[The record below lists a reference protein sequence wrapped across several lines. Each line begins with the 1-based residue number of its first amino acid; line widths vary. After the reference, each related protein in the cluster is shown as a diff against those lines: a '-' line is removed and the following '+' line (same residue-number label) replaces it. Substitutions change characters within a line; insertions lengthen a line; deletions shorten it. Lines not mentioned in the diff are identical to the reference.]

1 MDAAMRHMNRRTAP
15 KVVGGKPQRKNR
27 WQKSPS
33 YYNTR
38 QEAPAIDRRRPGPGY
53 RHVLKKRDVER
64 FISLLPDWRGLSIGL
79 NVIQLAPGY
88 PTYDG
93 WHRPGVV
100 AVCAWDI
107 DQAIEV
113 SSWYYRK
120 HREVFERL
128 DVPCTECDGDEFQC
142 HFNDSTIR
150 AYQLLHLLLH
160 ELGHHH
166 DRMTTKSKRRA
177 SRGEGF
183 AERYALNYADR
194 IWKRYLEEFGLP

>member
-1 MDAAMRHMNRRTAP
+1 MDRAMHHMNRKTAP
-15 KVVGGKPQRKNR
+15 KVIGGKPQRKNR
-27 WQKSPS
+27 WTRTPNC
-33 YYNTR
+33 YNTK
-38 QEAPAIDRRRPGPGY
+38 QEFPAIDRRRPGAGY

-64 FISLLPDWRGLSIGL
+64 FIRLLPNWNEQSIGL
-79 NVIQLAPGY
+79 DVIQLAPGY

-113 SSWYYRK
+113 CGWYYRE
-120 HREVFERL
+120 HRKIFERIG
-128 DVPCTECDGDEFQC
+128 VPCTELSDDEFQC
-142 HFNDSTIR
+142 DFNDSTIR
-150 AYQLLHLLLH
+150 AYQLLHILLH

-166 DRMTTKSKRRA
+166 DRMTTKLKQQS

-194 IWKRYLEEFGLP
+194 IWERYLEEFGLP